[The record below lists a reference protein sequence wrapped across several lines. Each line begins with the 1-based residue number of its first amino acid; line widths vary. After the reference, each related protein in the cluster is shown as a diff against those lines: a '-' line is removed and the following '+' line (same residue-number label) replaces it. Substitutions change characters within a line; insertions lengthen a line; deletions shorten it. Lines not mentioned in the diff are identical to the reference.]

1 MSLFPLPWQHL
12 GVGTYIHLILRRHR
26 AVGMNLT
33 IEFQTRPL
41 LEFTVT
47 TVRPPSVSCA
57 DSSTASVGCEEGGF
71 LVTTSVCVDS
81 HGLSREDVGI
91 SACVVPHIDALG
103 LAGTVVA
110 SVGGDHV
117 GQSPGAEAEECEGLS
132 EMHGCLGKWN

>member
-1 MSLFPLPWQHL
+1 
-12 GVGTYIHLILRRHR
+12 
-26 AVGMNLT
+26 MNLT

-117 GQSPGAEAEECEGLS
+117 GKSPGAEAEECEGLS
-132 EMHGCLGKWN
+132 EMYGCLGKWN